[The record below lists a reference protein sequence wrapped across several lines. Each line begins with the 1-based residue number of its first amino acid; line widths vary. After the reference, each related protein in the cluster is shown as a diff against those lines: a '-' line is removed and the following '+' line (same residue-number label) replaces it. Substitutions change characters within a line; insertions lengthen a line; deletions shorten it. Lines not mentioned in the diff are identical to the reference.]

1 MTVKSVRYFHLHR
14 PLQELALWS
23 LKITEAVET
32 VGVLV
37 AAEVGVGAEIGLGV
51 GRPVLLAH
59 QRSLLQHLLL
69 LQLEGELLL
78 MLLLLLKHPLGFQLL
93 DLLLLLHLQFDQ
105 ESLQLASLLL
115 SLLQFAKLNT

>member
-1 MTVKSVRYFHLHR
+1 MTVKSVCYFHLHR
-14 PLQELALWS
+14 PLQESALWS

-32 VGVLV
+32 VGVLM

-69 LQLEGELLL
+69 LHLEGELLL
-78 MLLLLLKHPLGFQLL
+78 MLLLLLNHPLGFQLL
-93 DLLLLLHLQFDQ
+93 DLLLLLHLQLDQ

>member
-1 MTVKSVRYFHLHR
+1 MTVKSVRYFHFHR

-32 VGVLV
+32 VGVLM

-59 QRSLLQHLLL
+59 QRFLLQHLLL

-93 DLLLLLHLQFDQ
+93 DLLLLLHLQLDQ

-115 SLLQFAKLNT
+115 SLLQFAK

>member
-23 LKITEAVET
+23 LQITEAVET

-78 MLLLLLKHPLGFQLL
+78 LLLKHPLGFQLL
-93 DLLLLLHLQFDQ
+93 DLLLLLHLQLDQ

>member
-14 PLQELALWS
+14 PLQQLALWS

-32 VGVLV
+32 VGVLM

-51 GRPVLLAH
+51 GRPVLLPH

-78 MLLLLLKHPLGFQLL
+78 LLNHPLGFQLL
-93 DLLLLLHLQFDQ
+93 HLLLLLHLQLDQ
-105 ESLQLASLLL
+105 ESL
-115 SLLQFAKLNT
+115 